1 MALLGVQVPVQLP
14 DVGPLVLVLN
24 VLQLHRG
31 CPLGPGVPHPHP
43 SAELSPGLQLGQ
55 THAQRAHEALLQ
67 KRDLGNTK
75 RVLYGLF
82 GADYAFMKVAFI

>member
-43 SAELSPGLQLGQ
+43 SAELSPGLQLGH

-67 KRDLGNTK
+67 IRDLGQCICTNS
-75 RVLYGLF
+75 VSFYGQF
-82 GADYAFMKVAFI
+82 